1 MPAFLPA
8 FAGAPIRVPANPQ
21 LRGILLIV
29 VAWGIFALMDTI
41 AKYLSHFYPVP
52 AIVWARYAMNLLV
65 LTAFLAARG
74 QLHLART
81 ARPGIQL
88 VRGALLGS
96 ATIMFFTS
104 LSVLPIAEA
113 AAIGFVMPLFLA
125 LLAVP
130 LLKERVD
137 PGGLAAILVGL
148 SATLVIVRPG
158 SALFTAYALL
168 PVGTAAANALYQI
181 LTRRIAGVEPPL
193 TSLYYGALVG
203 TVMFSFVVPFA
214 WATPGSVWHWLLL
227 VIMGLLASV
236 GHFTLIRA
244 FDHAPAGMLAPF
256 AYSYLVWGVL
266 LGFAVFG
273 DFPDGPSFAGMA
285 VIVVSGLYLAN
296 RQRLAIRKSS
306 RKD

>member
-1 MPAFLPA
+1 
-8 FAGAPIRVPANPQ
+8 VPVNPQ

-29 VAWGIFALMDTI
+29 LTWGIFALMDTI
-41 AKYLSHFYPVP
+41 AKYLSRYYPVP

-65 LTAFLAARG
+65 LTVFLAARG
-74 QLHLART
+74 RLHLART
-81 ARPGIQL
+81 SRPGIQL

-130 LLKERVD
+130 LLKERLD
-137 PGGLAAILVGL
+137 PGGIGAILVGL

-168 PVGTAAANALYQI
+168 PVGTALANALYQI
-181 LTRRIAGVEPPL
+181 LTRRIAGLEPPL
-193 TSLYYGALVG
+193 TSLFYGALVG

-214 WATPGSVWHWLLL
+214 WATPGPLWHWILL

-236 GHFTLIRA
+236 GHFALIRA
-244 FDHAPAGMLAPF
+244 FDYAQAGLLAPF

-273 DFPDGPSFAGMA
+273 DFPDGLAFAGMA
-285 VIVVSGLYLAN
+285 VIVASGLYVAN

-306 RKD
+306 RKE

>member
-1 MPAFLPA
+1 
-8 FAGAPIRVPANPQ
+8 VPTNPQ

-29 VAWGIFALMDTI
+29 SAWGVFALMDTI
-41 AKYLSHFYPVP
+41 AKYLSRFYPVP
-52 AIVWARYAMNLLV
+52 AIVWARYAMNLIV

-81 ARPGIQL
+81 ARPRIQL

-130 LLKERVD
+130 LLKERLD
-137 PGGLAAILVGL
+137 PGGIGAILVGL
-148 SATLVIVRPG
+148 CATFVIVRPG

-168 PVGTAAANALYQI
+168 PVGTALANALYQI

-193 TSLYYGALVG
+193 TSLFYGALVG
-203 TVMFSFVVPFA
+203 TVMFSFVVPFV
-214 WATPGSVWHWLLL
+214 WATPGSVWHWMLL
-227 VIMGLLASV
+227 VVMGLLASV

-244 FDHAPAGMLAPF
+244 FDHAQAGLLAPF
-256 AYSYLVWGVL
+256 AYTYLVWGVL

-273 DFPDGPSFAGMA
+273 DFPDGLSFAGMA
-285 VIVVSGLYLAN
+285 VIVVSGLYVAN

-306 RKD
+306 RKV

>member
-1 MPAFLPA
+1 M
-8 FAGAPIRVPANPQ
+8 PANPQ

-29 VAWGIFALMDTI
+29 AAWGIFALMDTI
-41 AKYLSHFYPVP
+41 AKYLSRFYPVP
-52 AIVWARYAMNLLV
+52 MVVWARYAMNLLV

-74 QLHLART
+74 QLRLART
-81 ARPGIQL
+81 ARPKIQL
-88 VRGALLGS
+88 ARGALLGS

-130 LLKERVD
+130 MLKERLD
-137 PGGLAAILVGL
+137 PGGLGAILVGL

-158 SALFTAYALL
+158 SALFTVYALL
-168 PVGTAAANALYQI
+168 PVGTALANALYQI

-193 TSLYYGALVG
+193 TSLFYGALVG
-203 TVMFSFVVPFA
+203 TVMFSFVVPFH
-214 WATPGSVWHWLLL
+214 WATPASAWHWPLL
-227 VIMGLLASV
+227 VVMGLLASV

-244 FDHAPAGMLAPF
+244 FDYAPVGMLAPF
-256 AYSYLVWGVL
+256 AYSYLVWGVV
-266 LGFAVFG
+266 LGLAVFG
-273 DFPDGPSFAGMA
+273 DFPDGLSFAGMA
-285 VIVVSGLYLAN
+285 VIVASGLYLAN
-296 RQRLAIRKSS
+296 RQRLAIRRST

>member
-1 MPAFLPA
+1 MPS
-8 FAGAPIRVPANPQ
+8 NPQ

-29 VAWGIFALMDTI
+29 AAWGIFALMDTI
-41 AKYLSHFYPVP
+41 AKYLSRFYPVP
-52 AIVWARYAMNLLV
+52 MVVWARYAMNLLV

-81 ARPGIQL
+81 ARPKIQL
-88 VRGALLGS
+88 ARGALLGS

-125 LLAVP
+125 LLAAP
-130 LLKERVD
+130 MLKERLD
-137 PGGLAAILVGL
+137 PGGLGAILVGL

-158 SALFTAYALL
+158 SALFTVYALL
-168 PVGTAAANALYQI
+168 PVGTALANALYQI

-193 TSLYYGALVG
+193 TSLFYGALVG
-203 TVMFSFVVPFA
+203 TVMFSFVVPFH
-214 WATPGSVWHWLLL
+214 WATPASAWHWPLL
-227 VIMGLLASV
+227 VVMGVLASV

-244 FDHAPAGMLAPF
+244 FDYAPVGLLAPF
-256 AYSYLVWGVL
+256 AYSYLVWGVV
-266 LGFAVFG
+266 LGLAVFG
-273 DFPDGPSFAGMA
+273 DFPDSLSFAGMA
-285 VIVVSGLYLAN
+285 VIVASGLYLAN
-296 RQRLAIRKSS
+296 RQRLAIRRST

>member
-1 MPAFLPA
+1 M
-8 FAGAPIRVPANPQ
+8 PANPQ

-29 VAWGIFALMDTI
+29 AAWGIFALMDTI
-41 AKYLSHFYPVP
+41 AKYLSRFYPVP
-52 AIVWARYAMNLLV
+52 MVVWARYAMNLLV

-74 QLHLART
+74 QLRLART
-81 ARPGIQL
+81 ARPKIQL
-88 VRGALLGS
+88 ARGALLGS

-130 LLKERVD
+130 MLKERLD
-137 PGGLAAILVGL
+137 PGGLGAILVGL

-168 PVGTAAANALYQI
+168 PVGTALANALYQI

-193 TSLYYGALVG
+193 TSLFYGALVG
-203 TVMFSFVVPFA
+203 TVMFSFVVPFH
-214 WATPGSVWHWLLL
+214 WATPASAWHWPLL
-227 VIMGLLASV
+227 VVMGLLASV

-244 FDHAPAGMLAPF
+244 FDYAPVGMLAPF
-256 AYSYLVWGVL
+256 AYSYLVWGVV
-266 LGFAVFG
+266 LGLAVFG
-273 DFPDGPSFAGMA
+273 DFPDGLSFAGMA
-285 VIVVSGLYLAN
+285 VIVASGLYLAN
-296 RQRLAIRKSS
+296 RQRLAIRRST

>member
-1 MPAFLPA
+1 
-8 FAGAPIRVPANPQ
+8 VPVNPQ

-29 VAWGIFALMDTI
+29 LTWGIFALMDTI
-41 AKYLSHFYPVP
+41 AKYLSRFYPVP

-65 LTAFLAARG
+65 LTAFLAASGR
-74 QLHLART
+74 LHLART

-137 PGGLAAILVGL
+137 PGGLGAILVGL

-168 PVGTAAANALYQI
+168 PVGTALANALYQI
-181 LTRRIAGVEPPL
+181 LTRRIAGIEPPL
-193 TSLYYGALVG
+193 TSLFYGALVG

-214 WATPGSVWHWLLL
+214 WATPGSLWHWILL
-227 VIMGLLASV
+227 VVMGLLASV
-236 GHFTLIRA
+236 GHFALIRA
-244 FDHAPAGMLAPF
+244 FDYAQAGLLAPF

-273 DFPDGPSFAGMA
+273 DFPDGLSFAGMA
-285 VIVVSGLYLAN
+285 VIVASGLYVAN
-296 RQRLAIRKSS
+296 RQRLAIRNSS
-306 RKD
+306 RKE